1 MLLSAVCVFFLG
13 KRSTNKDKHPT
24 QQLNFKAMN
33 EFLQL
38 WLLLHPT
45 ETEMHVNH
53 MLNDDVNVSGL
64 AYKWGWKI
72 NTVCYIN
79 CTHKSIRTIW
89 LSFCLWLLLAFA
101 CCVCIFKQ
109 VHPAEW
115 DVCMYGQTI
124 FTMYCD
130 AIIIALVLNL

>member
-1 MLLSAVCVFFLG
+1 MIYDFSGIKHPRRFASLRFNSIRMCAMQKSVYRFKIVHIIITEVENVAFGCMCFFLG

-33 EFLQL
+33 DFLQL

-64 AYKWGWKI
+64 AYK
-72 NTVCYIN
+72 
-79 CTHKSIRTIW
+79 
-89 LSFCLWLLLAFA
+89 
-101 CCVCIFKQ
+101 
-109 VHPAEW
+109 
-115 DVCMYGQTI
+115 
-124 FTMYCD
+124 
-130 AIIIALVLNL
+130 